1 MKKIVIVLL
10 LFLLV
15 GCTKTNYNGV
25 VNVLNWSSYIPDEV
39 IENFEKEYNIK
50 VNYGTYSSNEELLA
64 KVSSSKEGTYDVLF
78 PSDYMVELMIQKD
91 MLLPIDKSRLVNYKN
106 INSIFLNQEYDTQNR
121 YSLPFLLATTVIAY
135 NSSKVPN
142 INDYND
148 LINKNYKNNI
158 VLLDDERIMIGAFL
172 QATGNNI
179 NDYSDD
185 SLNKAYEFYK
195 KLKPN
200 VKAFDS
206 DSPKTFLITEET
218 DIGVLWNAEAILARD
233 YNPSIKIVYP
243 RSGYA
248 LSMDNYVITKDSKN
262 ISNAYIFID
271 YLLRNEVCEKII
283 EEYPYISTNRRVSNY
298 TQEELN
304 EILSNGSYIKNVSE
318 NIKKFDRLW
327 AKMK

>member
-1 MKKIVIVLL
+1 
-10 LFLLV
+10 
-15 GCTKTNYNGV
+15 
-25 VNVLNWSSYIPDEV
+25 
-39 IENFEKEYNIK
+39 
-50 VNYGTYSSNEELLA
+50 
-64 KVSSSKEGTYDVLF
+64 
-78 PSDYMVELMIQKD
+78 MIQKD

-206 DSPKTFLITEET
+206 DSPKTFLI
-218 DIGVLWNAEAILARD
+218 
-233 YNPSIKIVYP
+233 
-243 RSGYA
+243 
-248 LSMDNYVITKDSKN
+248 
-262 ISNAYIFID
+262 F
-271 YLLRNEVCEKII
+271 
-283 EEYPYISTNRRVSNY
+283 
-298 TQEELN
+298 
-304 EILSNGSYIKNVSE
+304 
-318 NIKKFDRLW
+318 
-327 AKMK
+327 